1 MRMELSLEVKGYLAD
16 IISRE
21 SMGRIENI
29 GMMVGV
35 ESQKIREFISNMR
48 PMYLMGGETCD
59 PYYNGMEL
67 EEIAAQYIIE
77 NTDNQDTLVKTVL
90 DMAKREKMG
99 GKWYNKIYAELNSI
113 MERTMQCRMDEE
125 WNIYPIFDED
135 LQLSEKL
142 TFIEKKL
149 EEHKF
154 NTTLILYKDAL
165 KTYKTSHKGSIALLR
180 SAFDSLVDEIIES
193 KGEVLK
199 NNQKEKLE
207 QLENLGIL
215 KEIDSRECQK
225 CHYKKRDSEFIY
237 SYSIYGL
244 LSHYGN
250 HKKLL
255 TDEEEVANFLY
266 TSALALIWLLIN
278 RYEK

>member
-48 PMYLMGGETCD
+48 PRYLMGGETCD

-67 EEIAAQYIIE
+67 EEMAAQYIIE
-77 NTDNQDTLVKTVL
+77 NTDNPDTLIKTVL
-90 DMAKREKMG
+90 DMAKMEKMG

-113 MERTMQCRMDEE
+113 MERTMQCRMNEELNICPIVDE
-125 WNIYPIFDED
+125 N
-135 LQLSEKL
+135 LQISEKL

-149 EEHKF
+149 EEYKF

-165 KTYKTSHKGSIALLR
+165 KTYKTSYKGSIALLR
-180 SAFDSLVDEIIES
+180 PTFASLVKEIIKS
-193 KGEVLK
+193 KGGVPT
-199 NNQKEKLE
+199 NNQKDNLA
-207 QLENLGIL
+207 QLEKLGIL
-215 KEIDSRECQK
+215 KEINNGECQN
-225 CHYKKRDSEFIY
+225 CHYKKRDSEFNYSYDIY
-237 SYSIYGL
+237 SL
-244 LSHYGN
+244 LSHYGS
-250 HKKLL
+250 HEELL
-255 TDEEEVANFLY
+255 TEEVANFLF